1 MATRAEALSCE
12 GDENIEQRQAHRG
25 THAERPTCTIV
36 HLDLGIGGA
45 EHLIVLAALAM
56 QGRDS
61 KSEGAE
67 SRGKHR
73 AEENN
78 LRAED
83 GYDVEVLTTRHDRS
97 RCFPPTVDGRLKI
110 SVFGSFLPRS
120 IFGKAV
126 AFCSVLRML
135 WLVLVIF
142 VTGRWRRN
150 VIINDQVAAVNPLLS
165 LYCEKLVFYAHF
177 PDLLLVRRNP
187 NSNGFFAALK
197 KLYRVVM
204 DGIEEATTAKCDLL
218 LFNSRFTEQTY
229 RRTFP
234 SLNFPPHTVL
244 YPPVDTAGA
253 DAFRRH
259 ASRDACIASLK
270 PLPEFKNFDFSVPFV
285 FSLNR
290 YEKKKDLPLA
300 IHAVAHARRHDA
312 AGTPLNLVMAGGFCS
327 QLPENGEVFTDLLRL
342 ARRQSGLD
350 VLWPE
355 AASEQGSSGTSENTN
370 RTQVLFLKNISEE
383 TRQSLMTLALCLV
396 YTPFEEH
403 FGMVP
408 LEANAL
414 GCPVVASNSGGP
426 RESILHGKTGFLC
439 EHDARSFGDSILT
452 LVRMQR
458 DEPQLYTE
466 MRENASRHVKE
477 NFDCSAFGARLRQLV
492 AETQRGG
499 VRGKTQKI

>member
-1 MATRAEALSCE
+1 MATRGEALSSE
-12 GDENIEQRQAHRG
+12 GDENIEQSQGHRG
-25 THAERPTCTIV
+25 THADRPKCTIV

-61 KSEGAE
+61 TSERAD
-67 SRGKHR
+67 SRGQQK
-73 AEENN
+73 AEENGS
-78 LRAED
+78 RADD
-83 GYDVEVLTTRHDRS
+83 GYDVEVITTRHDRN
-97 RCFPPTVDGRLKI
+97 RCFPATVDGRLK
-110 SVFGSFLPRS
+110 VFEYGHFLPRS

-126 AFCSVLRML
+126 AFCSLLRML
-135 WLVLVIF
+135 WLVLVIL

-165 LYCEKLVFYAHF
+165 FFCEKLVFYAHF
-177 PDLLLVRRNP
+177 PDLLLVKRTP
-187 NSNGFFAALK
+187 HSPGFFAALK

-204 DGIEEATTAKCDLL
+204 DGIEEATTGKCDLL
-218 LFNSRFTEQTY
+218 LFNSRFTEQTF

-234 SLNFPPHTVL
+234 SLRFPPHTVL

-253 DAFRRH
+253 DAFRRRF
-259 ASRDACIASLK
+259 SRDACIASLK
-270 PLPEFKNFDFSVPFV
+270 ALPEFKNFDFSVPFV

-300 IHAVAHARRHDA
+300 IHAVAHARGHDA
-312 AGTPLNLVMAGGFCS
+312 AGAPLNLVMAGGFCS
-327 QLPENGEVFTDLLRL
+327 QLPENGEVFADLLRL
-342 ARRQSGLD
+342 ARMQSELD
-350 VLWPE
+350 VLWPA
-355 AASEQGSSGTSENTN
+355 AASEQGSSGAPENTE

-383 TRQSLMTLALCLV
+383 TRQSLMALALCLV

-426 RESILHGKTGFLC
+426 RESILHGKTRKGVAA
-439 EHDARSFGDSILT
+439 ARSSLA
-452 LVRMQR
+452 LHS
-458 DEPQLYTE
+458 E
-466 MRENASRHVKE
+466 MRPGVSVRT
-477 NFDCSAFGARLRQLV
+477 R
-492 AETQRGG
+492 RG
-499 VRGKTQKI
+499 